1 MKKLRTLDEARI
13 AYLNGKLNAEQYY
26 AFLNKNVLVD
36 EKRKS
41 IEKDNKKIER
51 KLATV

>member
-1 MKKLRTLDEARI
+1 VRKLKTLDDARA
-13 AYLNGKLNAEQYY
+13 AYLNGKINAEQYFAY
-26 AFLNKNVLVD
+26 LRKNVLVD

-51 KLATV
+51 KLVTV